1 MQNRSNRQVWWGQH
15 THTDTF
21 TVLPLSFSRIGGGSA
36 GTRSCRHDQTDHDD
50 QLCQPVLTIVGTD
63 QSRNG
68 LMLERTRFCNLRT
81 NRCRYL
87 SVQPTAWG
95 NKAMSSAR
103 TDHDNRPCQLV
114 LTVVRTDRCQNGPM
128 LEWTQIS
135 DVLGQQMLVHLIQT
149 ENLAVP
155 TTNVSSGTTNR
166 VKIDGAD

>member
-1 MQNRSNRQVWWGQH
+1 MHAATTDSEIFGTNNKHNTHTKRCHSQWQCSSPSIDIQQSSGSGPLQNRSNRQVRWGQH

-103 TDHDNRPCQLV
+103 TDHD
-114 LTVVRTDRCQNGPM
+114 D
-128 LEWTQIS
+128 
-135 DVLGQQMLVHLIQT
+135 
-149 ENLAVP
+149 
-155 TTNVSSGTTNR
+155 
-166 VKIDGAD
+166 